1 MPSRLL
7 TPVVLLPVVLLG
19 ACGGGEDDGLA
30 LGTLERDRI
39 ELTAEAHEPI
49 VAMAVTEGQ
58 RVATGAVLV
67 RLDDASVAKQLA
79 SARANV
85 SAARNRLTELTRGP
99 RSEQIL
105 EARARLEGAE
115 AALASEGREY
125 QRLSELLERRLISQ
139 SALDRQLAARDRAA
153 AAQKETRAQLTLLL
167 KGTRIEELDQA
178 RDALEQAQAV
188 LEQLEITE
196 HRLTVRAPRP
206 GVIEALP
213 FELGER
219 PPAGAPVAIML
230 ADGETYA
237 RVYLPAT
244 LRARVQ
250 AGSSAEI
257 RVDGTAEALAGR
269 VRYVATE
276 AAFTPYYALTQE
288 DRGRLSYLA
297 EVTLT
302 DASAARLPAGVPVEV
317 TFPRA
322 AQTAQR

>member
-1 MPSRLL
+1 MRDSACVAMLL
-7 TPVVLLPVVLLG
+7 LLAG
-19 ACGGGEDDGLA
+19 CSGGDEDSVA

-49 VAMAVTEGQ
+49 VAVEVGEGQ
-58 RVATGAVLV
+58 RVATDQVLV
-67 RLDDASVAKQLA
+67 RLDGASLAKQLT
-79 SARANV
+79 SARANA

-99 RSEQIL
+99 RLETIL
-105 EARARLEGAE
+105 EARARLEGAQ
-115 AALASEGREY
+115 AALDSENREY
-125 QRLSELLERRLISQ
+125 QRLSELVTRRLISQ

-153 AAQKETRAQLTLLL
+153 ATRKEAQAQLALLL

-188 LEQLEITE
+188 LEQLEISE
-196 HRLTVRAPRP
+196 RRLTVRAPRP

-219 PPAGAPVAIML
+219 PPAGASVAIML

-237 RVYLPAT
+237 RVYLPGV
-244 LRARVQ
+244 LRSRVQ
-250 AGSSAEI
+250 AGSGAEI
-257 RVDGTAEALAGR
+257 RVDGSEQPLAGR
-269 VRYVATE
+269 VRYVAAE

-297 EVTLT
+297 EVTIT
-302 DASAARLPAGVPVEV
+302 DAAAAQLPAGIPVEV